1 MKTSL
6 LSALILTVPL
16 CHAQMPSSFDAS
28 GRSITQD
35 GKSSG
40 DPSGYQSAS
49 EPANPQLFG
58 MEVPLLDP
66 SSDTMSYNGAK
77 FDVGN
82 NAIVRARFEKFLH
95 QIPDDSDE
103 SKRYRRSIQRLL
115 DTTQQ
120 KRKDKKYVVGSDV
133 LLKLGHELYET
144 GKYEADGGQCL
155 ALASSIVS
163 SVDAQQ
169 ANYKRNQDNKKLDE
183 EIAKL
188 QKETND
194 LFNKNVR
201 KQNSASKDAKV
212 KAPLDTTKIAYN
224 QKDIVASGAEQVTNK
239 AENIAALAAAK
250 INYQSLMLGM
260 LMQRRFDHV
269 VIAARIY
276 RHLFND
282 GDTRLKLNKN
292 SDANKMFQ
300 DVSGMPPTVNTMD
313 SLASNARREVDQSI
327 QAVHNLL
334 AQNKMADATAHLI
347 NAVAIGEY
355 MQSVATFPTESRMR
369 ISHYWSLRK
378 RGLSALNARDYGAA
392 EVIATEMKDLDV
404 DFDDSMLMS
413 YCAGKKRQ
421 SNLHLRNA
429 MKALQA
435 GDDETFNKEIYQ
447 AGVIWPLNPRLD
459 EGEEKL
465 MELDNKDPEKAE
477 FSRLFARQEYRTI
490 YNEQDRF
497 EVVALDAELKVQY
510 KDALTMVGT
519 IDEMLRQLD
528 AVAKQDRR
536 IGPCA
541 AYETLLASMKDEPRY
556 EKDEV
561 FMAALNRYANDAHQF
576 VQALK
581 DAEDCERRHEIGS
594 AMCCYYRALSIYPN
608 SRIARAG
615 AERVAEII
623 QKAKY

>member
-1 MKTSL
+1 MKISL
-6 LSALILTVPL
+6 ISALILSVSL
-16 CHAQMPSSFDAS
+16 CHAQMPTSFDAS
-28 GRSITQD
+28 GRSVTKDGNTGDGTQA
-35 GKSSG
+35 SG
-40 DPSGYQSAS
+40 

-82 NAIVRARFEKFLH
+82 NAVVRARFEKFLH

-115 DTTQQ
+115 DTTQE
-120 KRKDKKYVVGSDV
+120 KRKDRKYVVGSDV
-133 LLKLGHELYET
+133 LIKLGRELYET
-144 GKYEADGGQCL
+144 GKYEADGEQCL
-155 ALASSIVS
+155 TLASAIVS
-163 SVDAQQ
+163 SIDAQQ
-169 ANYKRNQDNKKLDE
+169 ANYKRNQRNKKLDE

-188 QKETND
+188 QKETNT
-194 LFNKNVR
+194 LFNDNVR
-201 KQNSASKDAKV
+201 KQNSAGKDAKP
-212 KAPLDTTKIAYN
+212 KAPMNTSKIAYN
-224 QKDIVASGAEQVTNK
+224 QKDIVASGAEQATNK
-239 AENIAALAAAK
+239 AENIAQLAAAK
-250 INYQSLMLGM
+250 INYQSVMLGM

-355 MQSVATFPTESRMR
+355 MQSVATFPAESRMR

-392 EVIATEMKDLDV
+392 EIIATEMKDLDV

-413 YCAGKKRQ
+413 YCSGKKRQ

-435 GDDETFNKEIYQ
+435 GDDDTFNKEIYQ
-447 AGVIWPLNPRLD
+447 AGVIWPRNPRLD
-459 EGEEKL
+459 EGEAKL

-477 FSRLFARQEYRTI
+477 FSRLFAREEYRTI

-528 AVAKQDRR
+528 RVAQQDRR

-541 AYETLLASMKDEPRY
+541 AYETLVSSLKDEPRY

-561 FMAALNRYANDAHQF
+561 FMAALNRYTNDAHQF

-581 DAEDCERRHEIGS
+581 DAEDCEKRDEIGS
-594 AMCCYYRALSIYPN
+594 ALSCYYRALSVYPN
-608 SRIARAG
+608 SKLARAG
-615 AERVAEII
+615 ADRIAEMIL
-623 QKAKY
+623 QAQY